1 MTCSKIRR
9 NGGAVCSG
17 GALTARDEEV
27 FRSGA
32 RAGQGPLSPMTGSVL
47 LAVSR
52 LVRPLLAK
60 RVYAMVRPSVLSIC
74 AVVSLLLGGCG
85 TPLVGANPVPST
97 SSLEYARDVARPEL
111 ELNADFERINVETE
125 IQAPV
130 ASVTTWFADRG
141 AAAFGSFLTGTDSV
155 PGVAST
161 ESLSGAWSKP
171 GDRRRVVFSD
181 NNTALEEITDRKPQ
195 LLQYQVW
202 NLTNR
207 TGRYIQY
214 AVSELEFMGNGQATR
229 VRWTYSFRPKIWPD
243 GYLIRPYVQ
252 NDFRRF
258 MEVGLQ
264 AMRDKAVTDLAQK
277 RSARSS

>member
-1 MTCSKIRR
+1 MVK
-9 NGGAVCSG
+9 
-17 GALTARDEEV
+17 
-27 FRSGA
+27 
-32 RAGQGPLSPMTGSVL
+32 
-47 LAVSR
+47 R
-52 LVRPLLAK
+52 L
-60 RVYAMVRPSVLSIC
+60 YAMVRPSAFLIC
-74 AVVSLLLGGCG
+74 AVVSLVLSGCG
-85 TPLVGANPVPST
+85 TPLVGADPVPST
-97 SSLEYARDVARPEL
+97 SNLDHAREAARPEL
-111 ELNADFERINVETE
+111 ERSADFEMISVETE
-125 IQAPV
+125 IQAPL

-155 PGVAST
+155 PGVVST

-195 LLQYQVW
+195 LLQYQIW

-207 TGRYIQY
+207 TGRYIRY
-214 AVSELEFMGNGQATR
+214 AVSELEFIGNGQATR

-252 NDFRRF
+252 NDFRKF

-264 AMRDKAVTDLAQK
+264 AMRDKAVTDLAPK

>member
-1 MTCSKIRR
+1 
-9 NGGAVCSG
+9 
-17 GALTARDEEV
+17 
-27 FRSGA
+27 
-32 RAGQGPLSPMTGSVL
+32 
-47 LAVSR
+47 
-52 LVRPLLAK
+52 
-60 RVYAMVRPSVLSIC
+60 MVRPNAFSIC
-74 AVVSLLLGGCG
+74 AVVSLVLSGCG
-85 TPLVGANPVPST
+85 TPLVGADPVPST
-97 SSLEYARDVARPEL
+97 SSADHAGDVARPEL
-111 ELNADFERINVETE
+111 ELSADFEKISVETE
-125 IQAPV
+125 IQAPL

-141 AAAFGSFLTGTDSV
+141 AAFGSFLTGTDSV
-155 PGVAST
+155 PGVVST

-195 LLQYQVW
+195 LLQYQIW

-207 TGRYIQY
+207 TGRYIRY

-252 NDFRRF
+252 NDFRKF

-264 AMRDKAVTDLAQK
+264 AMRDKAVTDLAPK

>member
-1 MTCSKIRR
+1 MVK
-9 NGGAVCSG
+9 G
-17 GALTARDEEV
+17 L
-27 FRSGA
+27 
-32 RAGQGPLSPMTGSVL
+32 
-47 LAVSR
+47 
-52 LVRPLLAK
+52 
-60 RVYAMVRPSVLSIC
+60 YAMVRPSAFSIC
-74 AVVSLLLGGCG
+74 AIVSLVLSGCG
-85 TPLVGANPVPST
+85 TPLVGADPVPST
-97 SSLEYARDVARPEL
+97 SSLDHARDAARPEL
-111 ELNADFERINVETE
+111 ERSADFEKISVETE
-125 IQAPV
+125 IQAPL

-155 PGVAST
+155 PGVVST
-161 ESLSGAWSKP
+161 EPLSGAWSQP

-195 LLQYQVW
+195 LLQYQIW

-207 TGRYIQY
+207 TGRYIRY

-252 NDFRRF
+252 NDFRKF

-264 AMRDKAVTDLAQK
+264 AMRDKAVADLAPK
-277 RSARSS
+277 RGARSS